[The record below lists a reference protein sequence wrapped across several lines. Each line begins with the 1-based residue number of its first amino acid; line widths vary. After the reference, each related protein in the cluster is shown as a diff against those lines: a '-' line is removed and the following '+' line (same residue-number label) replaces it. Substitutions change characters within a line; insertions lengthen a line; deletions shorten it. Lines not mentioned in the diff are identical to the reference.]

1 MSTLKEKS
9 ALNIKAALTLTNT
22 ADICSTS
29 VHCSYYSCYQLI
41 IHFLETKLN
50 LDKGQRKNQ
59 YDIYVKGVRDA
70 GGFKILGSHEYWIQQ
85 FINDYRRKKSN
96 EVPLIY
102 TNLMQLRQ
110 ARLEADYETTDF
122 SKRNTDDLYDVA
134 FCVRK
139 MIIKTYE
146 S

>member
-1 MSTLKEKS
+1 MSTLREKS
-9 ALNIKAALTLTNT
+9 NLNIKAALTLTST
-22 ADICSTS
+22 VDICSTS

-50 LDKGQRKNQ
+50 IDKGARKNK

-70 GGFKILGSHEYWIQQ
+70 GGSKILGSHEYWIQQ
-85 FINDYRRKKSN
+85 FINDYKQKKSN
-96 EVPLIY
+96 EVPFIY
-102 TNLMQLRQ
+102 KNLMQLRQ
-110 ARLEADYETTDF
+110 ARLEADYEATDF
-122 SKRNTDDLYDVA
+122 SKKNTDELYDVA
-134 FCVRK
+134 FNVRK

>member
-59 YDIYVKGVRDA
+59 YDIYVDSVKEIRMIFTMLHFV
-70 GGFKILGSHEYWIQQ
+70 
-85 FINDYRRKKSN
+85 
-96 EVPLIY
+96 
-102 TNLMQLRQ
+102 
-110 ARLEADYETTDF
+110 LE
-122 SKRNTDDLYDVA
+122 K
-134 FCVRK
+134 
-139 MIIKTYE
+139 
-146 S
+146 